1 MNEMDQVKKILNPKV
16 WLILTAL
23 IHAVVG
29 IISQTDWAD
38 DSQVLIGG
46 FMLLTSVT
54 MLYVAFFI
62 EGEEQ
67 ARLTAVIAGP
77 AWVWF
82 VISCAMGLTWQIGT
96 SDVMEM
102 TFAENIPPLVI
113 WGLTALSGVLH
124 GNFQNL
130 LSGES
135 Q

>member
-1 MNEMDQVKKILNPKV
+1 MKWTIVKKILNPKV
-16 WLILTAL
+16 QILTAL
-23 IHAVVG
+23 IQATFG

-38 DSQVLIGG
+38 DPQVIGG

-82 VISCAMGLTWQIGT
+82 
-96 SDVMEM
+96 
-102 TFAENIPPLVI
+102 
-113 WGLTALSGVLH
+113 
-124 GNFQNL
+124 
-130 LSGES
+130 
-135 Q
+135 